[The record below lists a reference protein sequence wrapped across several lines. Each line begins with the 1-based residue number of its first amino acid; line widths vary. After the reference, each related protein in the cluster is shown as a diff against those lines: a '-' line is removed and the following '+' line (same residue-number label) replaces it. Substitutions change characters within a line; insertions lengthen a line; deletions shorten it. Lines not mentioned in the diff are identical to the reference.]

1 VKIDDSIKKAAGLG
15 VSTTQARSAKS
26 AESKAASGTAGPATE
41 SVSIS
46 PQLQTLA
53 SELSNQSVFDAGKV
67 EEIKSAI
74 AGGRFKVDAEKIA
87 DGLIDTVKDL
97 IHPRKG

>member
-1 VKIDDSIKKAAGLG
+1 MKIDDSIKKGAGLG
-15 VSTTQARSAKS
+15 VSPTPPRTAKS
-26 AESKAASGTAGPATE
+26 AESKAPAAPAADATE
-41 SVSIS
+41 SVKIS

-53 SELSNQSVFDAGKV
+53 SELSSHSVFDTGKV